1 MIHPGALVKPVV
13 TRFSKFVF
21 AYQNSQNY
29 RYRNS
34 LTDHLREN
42 MKMYVKANHWVDI
55 LLYSTNVVFITAC
68 VRIFHKYLQK

>member
-34 LTDHLREN
+34 LINRSIEEKYEN
-42 MKMYVKANHWVDI
+42 VCKSKSLGGHIA
-55 LLYSTNVVFITAC
+55 
-68 VRIFHKYLQK
+68 

>member
-1 MIHPGALVKPVV
+1 MIHQGALVKPVV

-34 LTDHLREN
+34 LINRSIEEKYAKCMQKQITGWTYCLT
-42 MKMYVKANHWVDI
+42 
-55 LLYSTNVVFITAC
+55 LLM
-68 VRIFHKYLQK
+68 